1 MDARVFLTLIVL
13 GLAVSPARAESN
25 TPSGPEAELQARE
38 VLREWSEECLSFT
51 GVRGEFLRIDYDD
64 VFQQQKHS
72 VGSFGY
78 LGSQHAFIQVR
89 PAPQKPDP
97 DSLKKKNDGSPY
109 EYKEGFSDE
118 WRWQKPWIRNID
130 HMEKKYEEY
139 KIVIRPPSDSEPKWF
154 DFCLYFSE
162 IENLMPVLPGVPDQA
177 KFDEFIS
184 ESYLKVIGENDTHII
199 IAGKPKNRRRAANL
213 REFKLQLEKRP
224 WRLRAVQYIPP
235 SGNQSTVYLFS
246 NVEFN
251 PLAWDEPDLSDYQNL
266 YTRSIF
272 VRDPEKGEPQSFDKE
287 AESQLSG
294 ISFLLALIYCCFNE

>member
-13 GLAVSPARAESN
+13 GLSVTPVKAEPNS
-25 TPSGPEAELQARE
+25 PSGPEAEQRARE

-51 GVRGEFLRIDYDD
+51 GVRGEILRIDYDD
-64 VFQQQKHS
+64 VFRQQKHS

-109 EYKEGFSDE
+109 EYKEGLSDE

-130 HMEKKYEEY
+130 HIEKKYEEY

-154 DFCLYFSE
+154 DFGRYFSD
-162 IENLMPVLPGVPDQA
+162 IDNLMPVLPGVPNQA

-184 ESYLKVIGENDTHII
+184 DSYLKVIRENDTHVW
-199 IAGKPKNRRRAANL
+199 IAGKPKLRRHTVFFQ
-213 REFKLQLEKRP
+213 EFQLYLEKRP
-224 WRLRAVQYIPP
+224 WRLKAVQYIQPG
-235 SGNQSTVYLFS
+235 GNTNTVYLFS

-251 PLAWDEPDLSDYQNL
+251 PLEWDEPDLTGYQNL
-266 YTRSIF
+266 SDRP
-272 VRDPEKGEPQSFDKE
+272 VVVPWPEKEDTSSIQQE
-287 AESQLSG
+287 AGSQVNWAAVRAGFAILS
-294 ISFLLALIYCCFNE
+294 LIF